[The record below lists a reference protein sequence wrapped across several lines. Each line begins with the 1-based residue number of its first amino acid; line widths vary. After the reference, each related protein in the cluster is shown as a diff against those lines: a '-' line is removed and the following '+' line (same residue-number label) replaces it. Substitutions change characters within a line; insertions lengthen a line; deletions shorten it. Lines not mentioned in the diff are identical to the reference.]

1 MRKSL
6 QTFTP
11 SPGSVFLLALLLRLI
26 VSYLFLGSIDTINAI
41 GATSDYLAK
50 NGSLPLPYFSVVPQ
64 SLVLSSL
71 TALIDLPA
79 NMIVKLPGNIAD
91 AGLAWLLFRH
101 GRRQDKKKF
110 EIAGILYAVNPLA
123 ILITSSHGQFD
134 PIWLFFILYAFVIS
148 QSTIEMKVNN
158 YAVGVALGLA
168 IVTKPSSVLCVI
180 LFLPWCIKFLGR
192 FVAVT
197 LGFVS
202 MVTASMILLISIG
215 IDPYSQFKHSLT
227 YSLSGFGVFG
237 LTKTPLQVPRYLYF
251 VLLLSAIAYLLLMT
265 YLNKFDIPKA
275 AALLIMFYLAI
286 GPIAPQYLIWPIVM
300 IFASSIKNRIAV
312 NLSMILFFILV
323 FYYKDPTASY
333 LPFENTLSFAVPTS
347 FPIPGVSL
355 EHSIE
360 VNKSKFLS
368 LILNYAIPL
377 LFARKFA
384 VLRFESRA
392 NVIPADTSGV
402 VSFNESVSA
411 AFFLTVI
418 FLATSASLLFN
429 FVFVEMVQPYFVN
442 SIYLTTQIYA
452 IDFSFGPQLAWPL
465 GWVGVENKSFV
476 NAVNMILFF
485 SSIYWIAFL
494 ILSRNA
500 YFSRGITQLSK

>member
-6 QTFTP
+6 QAFAP

-41 GATSDYLAK
+41 SATSDYLAK
-50 NGSLPLPYFSVVPQ
+50 SGSLPLPYFSVVPQ

-101 GRRQDKKKF
+101 GRRQHKKKF

-148 QSTIEMKVNN
+148 QSTNEMKVNN

-180 LFLPWCIKFLGR
+180 LFLPWCTKFLGR

-202 MVTASMILLISIG
+202 MVTASMILLFSIG

-237 LTKTPLQVPRYLYF
+237 LTKTPLQVPKYLYF
-251 VLLLSAIAYLLLMT
+251 VLLLSAITYLLLMT

-300 IFASSIKNRIAV
+300 MFASSIKNRKAV

-347 FPIPGVSL
+347 FLIPGVSL
-355 EHSIE
+355 EHSIA
-360 VNKSKFLS
+360 VGKNVFLS

-384 VLRFESRA
+384 VLRFAPRA
-392 NVIPADTSGV
+392 NDIPVDTSGV
-402 VSFNESVSA
+402 VSINKSLSP

-418 FLATSASLLFN
+418 YLATSASLLFN
-429 FVFVEMVQPYFVN
+429 FVFVEKVQPYFVN

-465 GWVGVENKSFV
+465 GWVGVENNSFV
-476 NAVNMILFF
+476 NAVNLILFF

-494 ILSRNA
+494 ILSRKA